1 MKFNIKASNFEL
13 TPEVKEY
20 AGKVLGYLEKF
31 IKPGLD
37 EDAVIC
43 DLEVEKMVGDQR
55 KGDIFRA
62 EVNLAVE
69 GDFFRAEEKG
79 ESIFAAIDSVKDQI
93 ARELKRG
100 KDRQLTLIRRGARS
114 IKKALGLSSHS
125 RFNDNS
131 KFKKAE

>member
-55 KGDIFRA
+55 KGDI
-62 EVNLAVE
+62 
-69 GDFFRAEEKG
+69 FRAEEKG